1 MYNKNFKFLDY
12 SKLVEISLFILI
24 VSTLGSFMQISGAS
38 WDITSHLLNQPDSF
52 FTPSHAMLYTGIG
65 LISISAGVGSYILR
79 RRKKKI
85 KQYNSISLSFKLL
98 IIGSFLSLIA
108 GPLDYLWHQSFG
120 LDGLLS
126 PTHITLATGM
136 LINSVAVFI
145 GLYGVMNNNISHWK
159 KLAKIFLI
167 PCLCSLW
174 FTSIWYVF
182 IYVLPF
188 SESDFFNFNLD
199 TYSATLIASIF
210 LPLINSIMFLCSS
223 KVFNNTFGYASI
235 IVSLL
240 VLVNTLSTIIPTG
253 DLLSPIIP
261 WYFVSI
267 LGASI
272 LADILLN
279 SNFIRINTKQFKN
292 NKLIAS
298 SIIGSIFYFFNYPM
312 IIWTY
317 GTFLHT
323 DLGSL
328 NAVLPTF
335 LNTIVTVTLIT
346 VPVGGVMGLIG
357 YLIFSKIENSLNALI
372 RAAAAATTNSNI
384 MKSDYEK

>member
-1 MYNKNFKFLDY
+1 MYNKNLKFLDY
-12 SKLVEISLFILI
+12 SNLEVSLFILI
-24 VSTLGSFMQISGAS
+24 VSTLGSVMQISGAS

-65 LISISAGVGSYILR
+65 LIAISAGLSSYLLR
-79 RRKKKI
+79 SKNKI
-85 KQYNSISLSFKLL
+85 NQFNSISLSFKLL

-108 GPLDYLWHQSFG
+108 GPLDYLWHQNFG

-145 GLYGVMNNNISHWK
+145 GLYGVMNNISHWK
-159 KLAKIFLI
+159 NLAKIFLI
-167 PCLCSLW
+167 PSLCSLW

-182 IYVLPF
+182 IFVLPF

-240 VLVNTLSTIIPTG
+240 VLINTLSTIIPPG
-253 DLLSPIIP
+253 DLLSPLIP

-267 LGASI
+267 LGASL

-279 SNFIRINTKQFKN
+279 SRFIRMNTKQFKN

-335 LNTIVTVTLIT
+335 LNTIITATLIT
-346 VPVGGVMGLIG
+346 VPVGAAMGLIG
-357 YLIFSKIENSLNALI
+357 YLIFSKIENSIDVLI
-372 RAAAAATTNSNI
+372 KGRNSTI
-384 MKSDYEK
+384 MKSDYKK

>member
-223 KVFNNTFGYASI
+223 KVFNHTFGYASI

-372 RAAAAATTNSNI
+372 RATATTNSNI

>member
-12 SKLVEISLFILI
+12 SNLVEKSLFILI

-145 GLYGVMNNNISHWK
+145 GLYGIMNNISHRK

-182 IYVLPF
+182 IFVLPF

-223 KVFNNTFGYASI
+223 KVFNHTFGYASI

>member
-1 MYNKNFKFLDY
+1 MYNKNLKFLDY
-12 SKLVEISLFILI
+12 SNLEVSLFILI

-65 LISISAGVGSYILR
+65 LLAISAGVGSYILR
-79 RRKKKI
+79 RKKI
-85 KQYNSISLSFKLL
+85 KQYNSSISLSFKLL

-108 GPLDYLWHQSFG
+108 GPLDYFWHQSFG

-136 LINSVAVFI
+136 LVNSVAVFI
-145 GLYGVMNNNISHWK
+145 GLYGVRDNISHRK
-159 KLAKIFLI
+159 NLAKIFLI
-167 PCLCSLW
+167 PSLCSLW

-182 IYVLPF
+182 IFVLPF

-240 VLVNTLSTIIPTG
+240 VLVNTLSTILPTG
-253 DLLSPIIP
+253 DILSPLIP
-261 WYFVSI
+261 WYLVSI

-317 GTFLHT
+317 GTFLNT

-346 VPVGGVMGLIG
+346 VPVGAVMGLIG
-357 YLIFSKIENSLNALI
+357 YLIFSKMIENSLNALI
-372 RAAAAATTNSNI
+372 KGRNSTI
-384 MKSDYEK
+384 MKSDY

>member
-1 MYNKNFKFLDY
+1 MFVNMYNKNFKFLDY
-12 SKLVEISLFILI
+12 SNLEVSLFILI

-65 LISISAGVGSYILR
+65 LLAISAGVGSYRL
-79 RRKKKI
+79 RKKKI
-85 KQYNSISLSFKLL
+85 KQYNSSISLSFKLL

-136 LINSVAVFI
+136 LVNSVAVFI
-145 GLYGVMNNNISHWK
+145 GLYGVMNNISHRK
-159 KLAKIFLI
+159 NLAKIFLI
-167 PCLCSLW
+167 PSLCSLW

-182 IYVLPF
+182 IFVLPF

-199 TYSATLIASIF
+199 TYSATFIASIF

-240 VLVNTLSTIIPTG
+240 VLVNTLSTILPTG
-253 DLLSPIIP
+253 DILSPLIP
-261 WYFVSI
+261 WYLVSI

-317 GTFLHT
+317 GTFLNT

-346 VPVGGVMGLIG
+346 VPVGAVMGLIG
-357 YLIFSKIENSLNALI
+357 YLIFSKMIENSLNALI
-372 RAAAAATTNSNI
+372 KGRNSTI
-384 MKSDYEK
+384 MKSDY

>member
-79 RRKKKI
+79 RSKKKI

>member
-1 MYNKNFKFLDY
+1 MYNKNLKFLDY
-12 SKLVEISLFILI
+12 SNLEVSLFILI
-24 VSTLGSFMQISGAS
+24 VSTLGSVMQISGAS

-65 LISISAGVGSYILR
+65 LIAISAGVSSYLLR
-79 RRKKKI
+79 RKNKI

-108 GPLDYLWHQSFG
+108 GPLDYLWHQNFG

-145 GLYGVMNNNISHWK
+145 GLYGVMNNISHWK
-159 KLAKIFLI
+159 NLAKIFLI
-167 PCLCSLW
+167 PSLCSLW

-182 IYVLPF
+182 IFVLPF

-240 VLVNTLSTIIPTG
+240 VLINTLSTIIPTG
-253 DLLSPIIP
+253 DLLSPLIP

-267 LGASI
+267 LGASL

-279 SNFIRINTKQFKN
+279 SRFIRMNTKQFKN

-335 LNTIVTVTLIT
+335 LNTIITATLIT
-346 VPVGGVMGLIG
+346 VPVGAAMGLIG
-357 YLIFSKIENSLNALI
+357 YLIFSKIENSIDVLI
-372 RAAAAATTNSNI
+372 KGRNSTI
-384 MKSDYEK
+384 MKSDYKK

>member
-1 MYNKNFKFLDY
+1 MYNKNLKFLDY
-12 SKLVEISLFILI
+12 SNLEVSLFILI
-24 VSTLGSFMQISGAS
+24 VSTLGSVMQISGAS

-65 LISISAGVGSYILR
+65 LIAISAGVSSYLLR
-79 RRKKKI
+79 RKNKI

-108 GPLDYLWHQSFG
+108 GPLDYLWHQNFG

-145 GLYGVMNNNISHWK
+145 GLYGVMNNISHWK
-159 KLAKIFLI
+159 NLAKIFLI
-167 PCLCSLW
+167 PSLCSLW

-182 IYVLPF
+182 IFVLPF

-240 VLVNTLSTIIPTG
+240 VLINTLSTIIPTG
-253 DLLSPIIP
+253 DLLSPLIP

-267 LGASI
+267 LGASL

-279 SNFIRINTKQFKN
+279 SSFIRMNTKQFKN

-346 VPVGGVMGLIG
+346 VPVGAAMGLIG
-357 YLIFSKIENSLNALI
+357 YLIFSKIENSIDVLI
-372 RAAAAATTNSNI
+372 KGRNSTI
-384 MKSDYEK
+384 MKSDYKK

>member
-1 MYNKNFKFLDY
+1 MYNANLKILDY
-12 SKLVEISLFILI
+12 SNLEVSLFILI

-65 LISISAGVGSYILR
+65 LIAISAGVGSYLL

-108 GPLDYLWHQSFG
+108 GPLDYLWHQNFG

-126 PTHITLATGM
+126 PTHIFLATGM
-136 LINSVAVFI
+136 LINSFAVFI
-145 GLYGVMNNNISHWK
+145 GLYGVMHNISHGK

-182 IYVLPF
+182 IFVLPF

-253 DLLSPIIP
+253 ALLSPLIP
-261 WYFVSI
+261 WYVVSI

-279 SNFIRINTKQFKN
+279 SNFIKTNTKQFKN

-335 LNTIVTVTLIT
+335 LNTIVIVTLIT
-346 VPVGGVMGLIG
+346 VPVGAVMGLIG
-357 YLIFSKIENSLNALI
+357 YLLFSKIENRLDTLI
-372 RAAAAATTNSNI
+372 KGRNSTTIMNSEY
-384 MKSDYEK
+384 KK

>member
-1 MYNKNFKFLDY
+1 MFVNMYSKNLKFLDY
-12 SKLVEISLFILI
+12 SDLKVSLFILI

-65 LISISAGVGSYILR
+65 LITISAGVGSYLLK
-79 RRKKKI
+79 RKKI
-85 KQYNSISLSFKLL
+85 RQYNSISLSFKLL

-108 GPLDYLWHQSFG
+108 GPLDYLWHLSFG

-126 PTHITLATGM
+126 PTHMTLATGM

-145 GLYGVMNNNISHWK
+145 GLYGVVNNISHWK
-159 KLAKIFLI
+159 YLAKIFLI
-167 PCLCSLW
+167 PCLSSLW
-174 FTSIWYVF
+174 LTSIWYVF
-182 IYVLPF
+182 ILVLPF

-210 LPLINSIMFLCSS
+210 LPLINSIMFLCAS
-223 KVFNNTFGYASI
+223 KVFNNIFGYTSI
-235 IVSLL
+235 IISLL
-240 VLVNTLSTIIPTG
+240 VLVNTFSTILPTG
-253 DLLSPIIP
+253 NILSSLIP

-267 LGASI
+267 LAASL

-279 SNFIRINTKQFKN
+279 SNFIRINSKQFKN

-317 GTFLHT
+317 GTFLNT
-323 DLGSL
+323 NLGSL
-328 NAVLPTF
+328 NAVVPTF

-346 VPVGGVMGLIG
+346 IPVGALMGLIG
-357 YLIFSKIENSLNALI
+357 YLIFSKIENSLYVLI
-372 RAAAAATTNSNI
+372 KGRNPTV
-384 MKSDYEK
+384 MKSDLDQ

>member
-372 RAAAAATTNSNI
+372 RAAAATTNSNI

>member
-1 MYNKNFKFLDY
+1 MHNTNLKILDY
-12 SKLVEISLFILI
+12 SNLEASLFILI

-65 LISISAGVGSYILR
+65 LIAISAGVGSYLL

-85 KQYNSISLSFKLL
+85 KQYYSISLSFKLL

-108 GPLDYLWHQSFG
+108 GPLDYLWHQNFG

-126 PTHITLATGM
+126 PTHIFLATGM
-136 LINSVAVFI
+136 LINSFAVFI
-145 GLYGVMNNNISHWK
+145 GLYGVMHNISHGK

-182 IYVLPF
+182 IFVLPF

-253 DLLSPIIP
+253 ALLSPLIP
-261 WYFVSI
+261 WYVVSI

-279 SNFIRINTKQFKN
+279 SNFIKINTKQFKN

-335 LNTIVTVTLIT
+335 LNTIVIVTLIT
-346 VPVGGVMGLIG
+346 VPVGAVTGLMG
-357 YLIFSKIENSLNALI
+357 YLLFSKIENRLDTLI
-372 RAAAAATTNSNI
+372 KGRNSTTIMNSEYN
-384 MKSDYEK
+384 KK

>member
-1 MYNKNFKFLDY
+1 MYNKNLKFLDY
-12 SKLVEISLFILI
+12 STLEVSLFILI
-24 VSTLGSFMQISGAS
+24 VSTLGSFIQISGAS

-65 LISISAGVGSYILR
+65 LIAISAGASSYILR
-79 RRKKKI
+79 RKKF
-85 KQYNSISLSFKLL
+85 KQYTSSSLSLSFKLL

-108 GPLDYLWHQSFG
+108 GPLDYFWHQSFG

-136 LINSVAVFI
+136 LVNSLAVFL
-145 GLYGVMNNNISHWK
+145 GLYGVMNNITHWK

-182 IYVLPF
+182 IFVLPF

-240 VLVNTLSTIIPTG
+240 VLVNTLSTILPTG
-253 DLLSPIIP
+253 DILSPLIP

-272 LADILLN
+272 LADIVLN

-298 SIIGSIFYFFNYPM
+298 SIIGAIFY
-312 IIWTY
+312 
-317 GTFLHT
+317 
-323 DLGSL
+323 
-328 NAVLPTF
+328 
-335 LNTIVTVTLIT
+335 
-346 VPVGGVMGLIG
+346 
-357 YLIFSKIENSLNALI
+357 
-372 RAAAAATTNSNI
+372 
-384 MKSDYEK
+384 

>member
-1 MYNKNFKFLDY
+1 MYNKNLKFLDY
-12 SKLVEISLFILI
+12 SNLEVSLFILI

-65 LISISAGVGSYILR
+65 LIAISAGLSSYLLR
-79 RRKKKI
+79 SKNKI
-85 KQYNSISLSFKLL
+85 NQFNSISLSFKLL

-108 GPLDYLWHQSFG
+108 GPLDYLWHQNFG

-145 GLYGVMNNNISHWK
+145 GLYGVMNNISHWK
-159 KLAKIFLI
+159 NLAKIFLI
-167 PCLCSLW
+167 PSLCSLW

-182 IYVLPF
+182 IFVLPF

-240 VLVNTLSTIIPTG
+240 VLINTLSTIIPTG
-253 DLLSPIIP
+253 DLLSPLIP

-267 LGASI
+267 LGASL

-279 SNFIRINTKQFKN
+279 SRFIRMNTKQFKN

-346 VPVGGVMGLIG
+346 VPVGAAMGLIG
-357 YLIFSKIENSLNALI
+357 YLIFSKIENSIDVLI
-372 RAAAAATTNSNI
+372 KGRNSTI
-384 MKSDYEK
+384 MKSDYKK

>member
-1 MYNKNFKFLDY
+1 MHNTNLKILDY
-12 SKLVEISLFILI
+12 SNLEVSLFILI

-65 LISISAGVGSYILR
+65 LIAISAGVGSYLLR
-79 RRKKKI
+79 KKKKI
-85 KQYNSISLSFKLL
+85 KQYYSISLSFKLL

-108 GPLDYLWHQSFG
+108 GPLDYLWHQNFG

-126 PTHITLATGM
+126 PTHIFLATGM
-136 LINSVAVFI
+136 LINSFAVFI
-145 GLYGVMNNNISHWK
+145 GLYGVMQNISHGK

-182 IYVLPF
+182 IFVLPF

-210 LPLINSIMFLCSS
+210 LPLINSIMFLCAS

-240 VLVNTLSTIIPTG
+240 VLVNTLSTILPTG
-253 DLLSPIIP
+253 DILSPLIP

-279 SNFIRINTKQFKN
+279 SNFIKINTKQFKN

-335 LNTIVTVTLIT
+335 LNTIVIVTLIT
-346 VPVGGVMGLIG
+346 VPVGAVMGLIG
-357 YLIFSKIENSLNALI
+357 YLLFSKIENRLDTLI
-372 RAAAAATTNSNI
+372 KGRNSTTIMNSEYN
-384 MKSDYEK
+384 KTK

>member
-1 MYNKNFKFLDY
+1 MFVNMYNKNLKFLDY
-12 SKLVEISLFILI
+12 STLEVSLFILI
-24 VSTLGSFMQISGAS
+24 VSTLGSFIQISGAS

-65 LISISAGVGSYILR
+65 LIAISAGASSYILR
-79 RRKKKI
+79 RKKI
-85 KQYNSISLSFKLL
+85 KQYNSSSLSLSFKLL

-136 LINSVAVFI
+136 LVNSVAVFL
-145 GLYGVMNNNISHWK
+145 GLYGVMNNITHWK

-182 IYVLPF
+182 IFVLPF

-223 KVFNNTFGYASI
+223 KVFNNTFGYVSI

-240 VLVNTLSTIIPTG
+240 VLVNTLSTILPTG
-253 DLLSPIIP
+253 DILSPLIP

-272 LADILLN
+272 LADIVLN

-298 SIIGSIFYFFNYPM
+298 SIIGAIFYFFNYPM

-317 GTFLHT
+317 GTFLNT

-335 LNTIVTVTLIT
+335 LNTLVTVTLIT
-346 VPVGGVMGLIG
+346 VPVGAVMGLIG
-357 YLIFSKIENSLNALI
+357 YLIFSKMIENSLNALI
-372 RAAAAATTNSNI
+372 KGRNSTTI
-384 MKSDYEK
+384 MKSDY

>member
-79 RRKKKI
+79 RKKKI

-145 GLYGVMNNNISHWK
+145 GLYGVMNNISHWK

-372 RAAAAATTNSNI
+372 RAAAATTTNSNI